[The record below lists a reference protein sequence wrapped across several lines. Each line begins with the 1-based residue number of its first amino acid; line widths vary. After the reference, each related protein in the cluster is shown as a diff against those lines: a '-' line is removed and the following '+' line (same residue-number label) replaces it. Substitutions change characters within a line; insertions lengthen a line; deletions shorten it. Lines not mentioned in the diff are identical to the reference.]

1 VIELN
6 PTALKLA
13 ADLDAQRKAGKK
25 LGPLHGIP
33 ILVKDNIATR
43 FEDGMNTTAGS
54 YALLNS
60 VVPGDATVTAK
71 LRQVSSRHPFTLC
84 SGVAHHWL
92 SGRRDY
98 SGQD

>member
-13 ADLDAQRKAGKK
+13 ADLNTQCKAGKK
-25 LGPLHGIP
+25 LGLLHGIP

-60 VVPGDATVTAK
+60 VVPGDATVTTK
-71 LRQVSSRHPFTLC
+71 PRQVSSRHPFTL
-84 SGVAHHWL
+84 L
-92 SGRRDY
+92 
-98 SGQD
+98 

>member
-1 VIELN
+1 MN
-6 PTALKLA
+6 PTALAQA
-13 ADLDAQRKAGKK
+13 ADLDMQRSQGKK
-25 LGPLHGIP
+25 IGPLHGIP

-71 LRQVSSRHPFTLC
+71 LRQVS
-84 SGVAHHWL
+84 
-92 SGRRDY
+92 GRWW
-98 SGQD
+98 